1 MKLSD
6 WEKREYQMKKGDLVN
21 IFIDNC
27 NPSQGVVVNI
37 KERQTVSVG
46 YRTEGKKIGIKYETS
61 YQVLRGK
68 RLLWFA
74 KNELEKIE
82 E

>member
-1 MKLSD
+1 
-6 WEKREYQMKKGDLVN
+6 MKKGDLVN

-27 NPSQGVVVNI
+27 NPGQGVVVDI

-46 YRTEGKKIGIKYETS
+46 YRVGEEKIGIKYETS
-61 YQVLRGK
+61 YQVLKGK

-74 KNELEKIE
+74 ENELEKIE

>member
-1 MKLSD
+1 
-6 WEKREYQMKKGDLVN
+6 MKKGDLVN

-27 NPSQGVVVNI
+27 NPGQGVVVDI

-46 YRTEGKKIGIKYETS
+46 YYVEGEKTNVKYETS
-61 YQVLRGK
+61 YQVLKGK